1 LFLKNKTIGEKSEI
15 NLDGKTVCYKLRISP
30 NARHV
35 RLEVGPETGLAVI
48 VPRGYPLSKVP
59 DIILNKKRWIITRL
73 ELYHRAKKD
82 YTPDGNSTRY
92 LGRELRIKAVPCDGN
107 DCSMRLSGDELLL
120 HYKTGDDKHCDIE
133 AWLKKQAETVIVDM
147 AKKQSSKIGVKY
159 SNLRIRSART
169 RWGSCSP
176 TGNLN
181 FNWKLIIAPL
191 PVIEYVVIHELCHLK
206 ELNHSKAFWGL
217 VQKYCPGW
225 RAQRKWLRENEA
237 ALSF

>member
-1 LFLKNKTIGEKSEI
+1 L
-15 NLDGKTVCYKLRISP
+15 P
-30 NARHV
+30 Q
-35 RLEVGPETGLAVI
+35 
-48 VPRGYPLSKVP
+48 GYSLSKVP
-59 DIILNKKRWIITRL
+59 GIILRKKRWIIAKL
-73 ELYHRAKKD
+73 DLYNRVKQNYA
-82 YTPDGNSTRY
+82 PVGNSARY
-92 LGRELRIKAVPCDGN
+92 LGRELRIRAVDNNNSVRGAY
-107 DCSMRLSGDELLL
+107 LAGDELLL
-120 HYKTGDDKHCDIE
+120 HMEANGNRCQCIE

-206 ELNHSKAFWGL
+206 ELNHSKEFWKL
-217 VQKYCPGW
+217 VEKNCPDW
-225 RAQRKWLRENEA
+225 RKQRRWLRDNEA
-237 ALSF
+237 ALAF